1 MRMPVMDG
9 YTATKHIKATT
20 KGKSTIIVAVTASV
34 FEEERAVVLS
44 AGCDD
49 FLRKP
54 FREAEIFEI
63 MNRHIGVRY
72 IYENLSDDSSSISEV
87 TNYVLKPTDFQ
98 NIPEPLLNNLKQAII
113 SIDLD
118 SANLIIAEIS
128 QNHLNVAKS
137 IKNYMENFEYEKILD
152 LISANEGGK

>member
-9 YTATKHIKATT
+9 YTATKLIKATP
-20 KGKSTIIVAVTASV
+20 KGKSTVIIAVTASV
-34 FEEERAVVLS
+34 FEEERTVVLS

-54 FREAEIFEI
+54 FREVEIFEI

-72 IYENLSDDSSSISEV
+72 IYQNQTDDSSSFSEV
-87 TNYVLKPTDFQ
+87 NNHVLNPTDLQ
-98 NIPEPLLNNLKQAII
+98 HIPVTLLMNLKQSII
-113 SIDLD
+113 NIDLD

-128 QNHLNVAKS
+128 QDNPSVAKS
-137 IKNYMENFEYEKILD
+137 IKHYLENFDYEKILD
-152 LISANEGGK
+152 LISAS